1 MRIGVLGTGV
11 VGQTLASRLV
21 QLGHA
26 VCMGARA
33 AGNEKAAG
41 WVRAAGRG
49 ASQGTFADAAAHGE
63 MVFNC
68 TAGMVSLEALR
79 LAGER
84 NLDGK
89 ILVDVANPLD
99 FSAGMPPTLSVSNT
113 DSLAEQIQRTF
124 PRAKVVKTLN
134 TMNASIM
141 VNPGLVPG
149 DHDVFVSG
157 NDADAK
163 ARVTKLLMEG
173 FGWRSVID
181 LGDVTSA
188 RGCEMLLPMWLR
200 LWGALKTPNINFHI
214 ARQ

>member
-63 MVFNC
+63 MDFNC